1 MKRVFI
7 FPITIIAVLIIGIVT
22 YGCAENPPFAPFG
35 STVEILTEDL
45 DLILPPDSILVV
57 NFEALVLDPEG
68 TAPLNGVVVTW
79 DLFFAGINAFLVD
92 TDGDGVPDSRVA
104 QLVNLNF
111 CGSPLCPP
119 TIIPQLFELG
129 AFVDSPFNT
138 VTDDRGIARVGV
150 LVSGSFP
157 FEATMSASTNSG
169 SVDIVDI
176 TLDLP

>member
-7 FPITIIAVLIIGIVT
+7 FPLIIITVLIIGIVT
-22 YGCAENPPFAPFG
+22 YSCGENPPFAPFG

-45 DLILPPDSILVV
+45 DLIIPPDTILVV
-57 NFEALVLDPEG
+57 SFEALVLDPDG
-68 TAPLNGVVVTW
+68 IGPLNGVVITW

-92 TDGDGVPDSRVA
+92 TNGDGVPDSRVA
-104 QLVNLNF
+104 QLINLNI
-111 CGSPLCPP
+111 CGSALCPP
-119 TIIPQLFELG
+119 TPIPLLFASG

-150 LVSGSFP
+150 LVTGSFP
-157 FEATMSASTNSG
+157 FEATLSASTNSG

-176 TLDLP
+176 TLN

>member
-7 FPITIIAVLIIGIVT
+7 FPLIIITVLIIGIVT
-22 YGCAENPPFAPFG
+22 YSCGENPPFAPFG
-35 STVEILTEDL
+35 STIEILTQDP
-45 DLILPPDSILVV
+45 DLILPPDTIIVV
-57 NFEALVLDPEG
+57 NFEALVVNPDA

-92 TDGDGVPDSRVA
+92 TNGDGVPDSRVA
-104 QLVNLNF
+104 QLIDLNF
-111 CGSPLCPP
+111 CGSDLCPP
-119 TIIPQLFELG
+119 TPIPLLFEAG

-157 FEATMSASTNSG
+157 FEATLSASTNSG

>member
-7 FPITIIAVLIIGIVT
+7 FPLTIITVLIIGIVT
-22 YGCAENPPFAPFG
+22 YSCGENPPFAPFG
-35 STVEILTEDL
+35 STVEILTEDV
-45 DLILPPDSILVV
+45 DIAIPPDTILVV
-57 NFEALVLDPEG
+57 SFEALVIDPEG

-92 TDGDGVPDSRVA
+92 TNGDLIPDSRVA
-104 QLVNLNF
+104 QLINLNF
-111 CGSPLCPP
+111 CGRALCAP
-119 TIIPQLFELG
+119 TIIPLLFEMG

-157 FEATMSASTNSG
+157 FEATLSASTNSG